1 MSLLTLPPNIPSASR
16 RYILRR
22 QVSIFLRVPLGGNG
36 RTAGLQTIL
45 FTWPPAGAIGAAV
58 PADPLADGALP
69 DMPLLTLPPNLL
81 PASRRYITRGQLFIS
96 LRIPLGGEF
105 RMGHRQAQVRVAV
118 EVLAARNPFPFS
130 LTSLDARLPHEFAAP
145 PPVLFAG
152 AIEHLIRRQGRIAF
166 IVPLLCQLRIPCKQ
180 GIVPAD
186 SPVITIRAA
195 FGRCCLI
202 EMAGST
208 LPCMPLFTLPPKT
221 FIGLIRYLTGYE
233 RQILCSVPDL
243 NKCMIQR
250 PHRAVS
256 RHCPRMTDGASAFAG
271 IGAGTDSCFPSMA
284 FRTCPVYF
292 FFRAGHY
299 IIRC

>member
-81 PASRRYITRGQLFIS
+81 PASRRYITRSQLFIS

-118 EVLAARNPFPFS
+118 EVLAAGNPFPFS

-152 AIEHLIRRQGRIAF
+152 AIEHLIRRQGRLAF
-166 IVPLLCQLRIPCKQ
+166 IVPLLCQLRIPRKQ

-208 LPCMPLFTLPPKT
+208 LPRMTLFTLPPKT

-233 RQILCSVPDL
+233 
-243 NKCMIQR
+243 
-250 PHRAVS
+250 
-256 RHCPRMTDGASAFAG
+256 
-271 IGAGTDSCFPSMA
+271 
-284 FRTCPVYF
+284 
-292 FFRAGHY
+292 
-299 IIRC
+299 